1 MSALHAGFL
10 ASARSALS
18 RRRDRCAQHKAG
30 GEAYIVTT
38 KDATITGG
46 LTNMEDNMDFGQEW
60 S

>member
-18 RRRDRCAQHKAG
+18 RRRDRYAQHKAD

-46 LTNMEDNMDFGQEW
+46 LTNMEDNMDFDQEW